1 MTQLVFCSLYS
12 TRVLLL
18 TEQKKHHTQWE
29 KHRTQRTRL
38 FMFYFLVCAHSAD
51 TLSLA
56 R

>member
-12 TRVLLL
+12 KHVLLL
-18 TEQKKHHTQWE
+18 TEQEKHRTQWE
-29 KHRTQRTRL
+29 KHRTQPTRL
-38 FMFYFLVCAHSAD
+38 FLFYFLVCAHSAD

>member
-12 TRVLLL
+12 KHVLLL
-18 TEQKKHHTQWE
+18 TEQEKQTPHT
-29 KHRTQRTRL
+29 TNSTVFVL
-38 FMFYFLVCAHSAD
+38 LLVCAHSAD